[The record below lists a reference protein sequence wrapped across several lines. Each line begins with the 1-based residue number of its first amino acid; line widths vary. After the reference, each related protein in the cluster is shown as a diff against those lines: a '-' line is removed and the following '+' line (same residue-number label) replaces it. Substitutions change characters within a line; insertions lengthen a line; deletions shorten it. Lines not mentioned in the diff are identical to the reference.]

1 MRVCLKHI
9 LCLSGCC
16 FAVLFF
22 SCVSSPK
29 PAVSEPPAEEVGV
42 QTPEKNAKPAQENTG
57 AKKLTVVQPQIEEV
71 PEESAAPDP
80 LEEYKALS
88 ENLRLKVQNAPAET
102 KSGSAFTSDFSV
114 SVTDAQGNKA
124 PGVVVTVKY
133 PSNRIE
139 NRILFATEDIQSDE
153 NGTVHFTCPIPEF
166 SCIADVSFYPAAS
179 VQDERVLQYAEEHAV
194 KIPYR
199 VRTDKTNKSLSLS
212 ILDYTQA
219 GKPITTN
226 SLSSSAIL
234 KALYRKGFR
243 SAGNS
248 DFVDDVHNGNVQ
260 SLYRHASAL
269 FGGSINYLIFG
280 TVKHET
286 PVTKGEDGLY
296 ETTLRADIR
305 IMNMANSEIILQ
317 TTQSFTA
324 KEKNEWLLMDRIRNT
339 LMAPALVDYI
349 YYHF

>member
-1 MRVCLKHI
+1 MRIYSKHI
-9 LCLSGCC
+9 FYLFGCC

-29 PAVSEPPAEEVGV
+29 PAVSPTEETLV
-42 QTPEKNAKPAQENTG
+42 QTPEKNTKQSTGSTG
-57 AKKLTVVQPQIEEV
+57 AKKLTVVQLQTEQGK
-71 PEESAAPDP
+71 EESAVPDP
-80 LEEYKALS
+80 LEEYRALVG
-88 ENLRLKVQNAPAET
+88 NFRLKVQNSPAET
-102 KSGSAFTSDFSV
+102 KSGTPFSSAFSV

-124 PGVVVTVKY
+124 QGIAVTVTY

-153 NGTVHFTCPIPEF
+153 NGIVSFTCPIPEF
-166 SCIADVSFYPAAS
+166 SCITDVSFYPAAT
-179 VQDERVLQYAEEHAV
+179 VQDERVLRYAEEHAV

-234 KALYRKGFR
+234 KTLYRKGFR

-248 DFVDDVHNGNVQ
+248 DFIDDVNSGNVQ

-269 FGGSINYLIFG
+269 FGGNINYLIFG

-286 PVTKGEDGLY
+286 PVTKGDDGLY
-296 ETTLRADIR
+296 KTTLRADIR
-305 IMNMANSEIILQ
+305 IMDMANGEIVLQ

-324 KEKNEWLLMDRIRNT
+324 EEKNEWLLMDRIRNT

>member
-1 MRVCLKHI
+1 MRVCFKHI
-9 LCLSGCC
+9 VCLLGCC
-16 FAVLFF
+16 CAVLFF

-29 PAVSEPPAEEVGV
+29 PAGADESAALPV
-42 QTPEKNAKPAQENTG
+42 QAPEGTAKPATENTG

-71 PEESAAPDP
+71 PEEIVEADP
-80 LEEYKALS
+80 LEEYQALV
-88 ENLRLKVQNAPAET
+88 ENVRLKVQNAPAET
-102 KSGSAFTSDFSV
+102 KNGSPFASAFSV

-124 PGVVVTVKY
+124 PGVAVTVTY

-153 NGTVHFTCPIPEF
+153 NGTVSFTCPIPEF

-248 DFVDDVHNGNVQ
+248 DFVDDVNNGNVQ

-305 IMNMANSEIILQ
+305 IMNMANSEIVLQ